1 MGDFMENNDE
11 MEIVFSKFNL
21 KENDVLVI
29 NVDTKGLDLD
39 SAKNRVFNT
48 REDPLVKFI
57 ESKGNKVLVTYSG
70 VSLNILRL
78 EENDKVAV
86 YADVSVMDEQETEQ
100 YIDYLKFKLK
110 DSIGE
115 DKLVIVPV
123 KGNSPKLKIVKS
135 EENNE

>member
-1 MGDFMENNDE
+1 MENNDE